1 MSAPTGETR
10 LAAVIGSP
18 VSHSLSPLLLN
29 TAFEATDSDWVYV
42 ALEVEQLRVPDAFAG
57 IRALGIAGVSVT
69 MPNKEA
75 AAACADSLTPDA
87 EMLGAV
93 NCIVNLDGHLVGHNT
108 DGAGFV
114 AALGAEL
121 MFDPADRRCVVLGA
135 GGSARSIALA
145 LVRANASEVVIV
157 NRTPERAE
165 RAVALLGTIGRAVA
179 PDDADEVLRAADLI
193 VNATSVGMGT
203 PSVDDVPFDVSL
215 IREGQVVVDIV
226 YRPLRTPLLEAAAAR
241 GAHTAN
247 GVSMLVHQAA
257 IQFELWTGRAAPVAA
272 MTAAVA
278 DKLA

>member
-1 MSAPTGETR
+1 MRAPTGETR

-18 VSHSLSPLLLN
+18 VGHSLSPLLLN
-29 TAFEATDSDWVYV
+29 TAFEAADSDWVYV

-87 EMLGAV
+87 ELLGAV
-93 NCIVNLDGHLVGHNT
+93 NCIVNVDGHLVGHNT

-121 MFDPADRRCVVLGA
+121 LFDPADRRCVVLGA

-145 LVRANASEVVIV
+145 LARANASEVVIV

-165 RAVALLGTIGRAVA
+165 RAVALLGGIGRAVA
-179 PDDADEVLRAADLI
+179 PGEAHEVLRAADLI

-203 PSVDDVPFDVSL
+203 PSIDDVPFDVSL
-215 IREGQVVVDIV
+215 IHEGQIVVDIV

-241 GAHTAN
+241 GASTAN

-257 IQFELWTGRAAPVAA
+257 IQFELWTGTAAPVAA

>member
-1 MSAPTGETR
+1 M
-10 LAAVIGSP
+10 
-18 VSHSLSPLLLN
+18 
-29 TAFEATDSDWVYV
+29 
-42 ALEVEQLRVPDAFAG
+42 
-57 IRALGIAGVSVT
+57 
-69 MPNKEA
+69 
-75 AAACADSLTPDA
+75 
-87 EMLGAV
+87 
-93 NCIVNLDGHLVGHNT
+93 
-108 DGAGFV
+108 
-114 AALGAEL
+114 
-121 MFDPADRRCVVLGA
+121 
-135 GGSARSIALA
+135 
-145 LVRANASEVVIV
+145 

-165 RAVALLGTIGRAVA
+165 RAVALLGAIGRAVA

-215 IREGQVVVDIV
+215 IHEGQVVVDIV

>member
-114 AALGAEL
+114 AALGTEL

-241 GAHTAN
+241 GALTAN

>member
-29 TAFEATDSDWVYV
+29 AAFEATDSDWVYV

-87 EMLGAV
+87 ELLGAV
-93 NCIVNLDGHLVGHNT
+93 NCIVNVDGHLVGHNT

-114 AALGAEL
+114 AALGTEL

-165 RAVALLGTIGRAVA
+165 RAVALLGAIGRAVA

-215 IREGQVVVDIV
+215 IHEGQVVVDIV

-241 GAHTAN
+241 GARTAN